1 VYTLNA
7 VSALGCGTHSD
18 QVKVNVLND
27 LYIPN
32 AFTPNNDGLNDQFKI
47 MSFANYKIINFEIFN
62 RWGEIVYRATDNFGS
77 WDGTYKKL
85 PQPTGI
91 YAFQV
96 DIIGPNNTKI
106 FRKGT
111 VTLIR

>member
-1 VYTLNA
+1 MFLM
-7 VSALGCGTHSD
+7 H
-18 QVKVNVLND
+18 

-32 AFTPNNDGLNDQFKI
+32 AFTPNNDGINDQFKI
-47 MSFANYKIINFEIFN
+47 MSFVNYKIINFEIFN
-62 RWGEIVYRATDNFGS
+62 RWGEMVYRSTDNFGS
-77 WDGTYKKL
+77 WDGTFRKI

-91 YAFQV
+91 YVYQV
-96 DIIGPNNTKI
+96 EIIGPNSKKI